1 MEAEKTDKAAAN
13 KVVLAQGNAQQEGC
27 IEDEDL
33 ATPKTGEKRPAP
45 GEGDLFETPKSLM
58 LPSSSVRTWKL
69 TFTTRKKGRIFDT
82 SNHRVE
88 NIL

>member
-13 KVVLAQGNAQQEGC
+13 KVVLAQGIAQQEGC
-27 IEDEDL
+27 IEYEDL

-69 TFTTRKKGRIFDT
+69 GLHNKEEGKD
-82 SNHRVE
+82 
-88 NIL
+88 L